1 MCPVFQQADRDFFF
15 VSTMNIS
22 EPDISSRLISSE
34 SLRQK
39 LPTIFLDSMVVD
51 LQFNIN
57 VISQNVLDFLEFT
70 NEELAGK
77 SINYLSGEEDIVQL
91 LQKALSA
98 GYFEERQIGFYTKSN
113 RLITIGISGFYLG
126 LISDINGRIILKI
139 RNLDEVQLINQQLQ
153 QKKAELDKFIYRAA
167 HDLRGPLAT
176 MQGLLNLLRIREDN
190 SELDRILQLL
200 DAHAQKLD
208 ERLYHMVYLAQS
220 DDEDNAPENSI
231 NFNVFET
238 LLRKVIEQNA
248 FVDFLAFHYSAPREN
263 LKGVNEVLLKSLLTN
278 LLLYLLSL
286 PKSKLNNQIFF
297 RLLVEQGELS
307 ITIGAHGFSVE
318 DAMRKAMRQEEF
330 IYTDMIHYPRLLNFF
345 AAQKIAWKLNARMNV
360 HFLSTEK
367 QRISISIPVMDVQ
380 QMGLL

>member
-1 MCPVFQQADRDFFF
+1 M
-15 VSTMNIS
+15 SIS
-22 EPDISSRLISSE
+22 QPDISSTLISADA
-34 SLRQK
+34 LRQK
-39 LPTIFLDSMVVD
+39 LPTIFLDSMIVD
-51 LQFNIN
+51 LQFNIL
-57 VISQNVLDFLEFT
+57 VVSQNVLDFLEFT
-70 NEELAGK
+70 NEELEGK
-77 SINYLSGEEDIVQL
+77 PINYLAGEEDIAQML
-91 LQKALSA
+91 KRALST
-98 GYFEERQIGFYTKSN
+98 GYFEEQEIAFYAKCN
-113 RLITIGISGFYLG
+113 RRITIGISGFYLG
-126 LISDINGRIILKI
+126 LISDINGRIILKV
-139 RNLDEVQLINQQLQ
+139 RNLDEIAMINQQLE

-220 DDEDNAPENSI
+220 DEVDNTPENIIHFST
-231 NFNVFET
+231 FET

-248 FVDFLAFHYSAPREN
+248 FVDFLEFHYSAPRGN
-263 LKGVNEVLLKSLLTN
+263 LVGINEVLLRSLLTN

-297 RLLVEQGELS
+297 RLVEEGNEL
-307 ITIGAHGFSVE
+307 IVTIGAHGFFVE
-318 DAMRKAMRQEEF
+318 DTMRKAIRQEEF

-345 AAQKIAWKLNARMNV
+345 AAQKIASKLGARASV

-367 QRISISIPVMDVQ
+367 QRITISIPVKDCARTP
-380 QMGLL
+380 LF

>member
-1 MCPVFQQADRDFFF
+1 ML
-15 VSTMNIS
+15 STMNIS

-77 SINYLSGEEDIVQL
+77 SINYLSREEDIAQL

-231 NFNVFET
+231 NFNAFET

-248 FVDFLAFHYSAPREN
+248 FVDFLEFHYSAPREN

-307 ITIGAHGFSVE
+307 ITIGAHGFFVE